1 MAKGIIEVTDSSFKK
16 DVLEADKPVI
26 VDFWAE
32 WCGPC
37 RMIAPAMEEL
47 SGEYGDRMVFAKM
60 DIDAEPEASMR
71 YGVQSIPTLLVFAKG
86 KPVAQMIGARP
97 RAHIEQ
103 LIEHA
108 LAATA

>member
-1 MAKGIIEVTDSSFKK
+1 VAQGIIHITDGSFAK

-37 RMIAPAMEEL
+37 RMIEPAMEEL
-47 SGEYGDRMVFAKM
+47 AGEYGDRMVFAKM
-60 DIDAEPEASMR
+60 NIDDEPEASMR
-71 YGVQSIPTLLVFAKG
+71 YGVQSIPTLLVFSKG

-97 RAHIEQ
+97 RTHIEQ
-103 LIEHA
+103 LIESA